1 MRQCKDALV
10 GDEKLPSAGL
20 LIWHAGQEQFAH
32 FCGYQRVED
41 HTPFG
46 RETVARIYS
55 MTKPITSVGIMQFV
69 ERGLLTLDTRIDQII
84 PAFGNM
90 KALAPGGNEFVGS
103 GACACADRT

>member
-1 MRQCKDALV
+1 MNQVFDPQRLDRVRQWADALV

-55 MTKPITSVGIMQFV
+55 MTKPITSVGIMQ
-69 ERGLLTLDTRIDQII
+69 L
-84 PAFGNM
+84 
-90 KALAPGGNEFVGS
+90 S
-103 GACACADRT
+103 SADC